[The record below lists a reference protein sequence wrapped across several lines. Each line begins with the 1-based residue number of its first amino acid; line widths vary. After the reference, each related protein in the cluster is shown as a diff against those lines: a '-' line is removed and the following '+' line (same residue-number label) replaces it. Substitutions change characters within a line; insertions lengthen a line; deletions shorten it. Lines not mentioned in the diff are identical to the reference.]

1 MATEDTKPEDNGIS
15 DPSGQLPT
23 NDQGQNPPVF
33 EKQESPDTGA
43 TPNNQP
49 ASKGAPPEGEKAP
62 EVPKTVP
69 MDRFTTVYRRM
80 KDAER
85 KAQEYEAKTSTPAAN
100 TSTPAAPASDGA
112 PDWADYEAAGKSE
125 ADFTNDWVDHKIRQG
140 VSDGIA
146 RSKETE
152 REKTSQNALA
162 DRQTKAEVNLQTK
175 AAAAR
180 AAHPDFDAT
189 IDAARNLGIG
199 FAPSLELA
207 ISEHENAGELGYQ
220 LAKNHDVAYKLMTLP
235 PEQALLALG
244 TFIAKMPTGNSQPAN
259 KLTELNPPIT
269 PLNGGGAPV
278 TQYADDMSDA
288 DFDRMFPPD

>member
-1 MATEDTKPEDNGIS
+1 
-15 DPSGQLPT
+15 
-23 NDQGQNPPVF
+23 
-33 EKQESPDTGA
+33 
-43 TPNNQP
+43 
-49 ASKGAPPEGEKAP
+49 
-62 EVPKTVP
+62 
-69 MDRFTTVYRRM
+69 M

-112 PDWADYEAAGKSE
+112 PDWADYEAAGKS
-125 ADFTNDWVDHKIRQG
+125 
-140 VSDGIA
+140 
-146 RSKETE
+146 E